1 MKLIEHPCHGII
13 IQRPNSFPQ
22 RNSIHSIN
30 NNKKSQNKP
39 QNQKKLKTLF
49 ISQNPR
55 KKKKKER
62 QDVRIHKSKQHKGR
76 WGCGNRLGDRRFK
89 HSVPRSEP
97 RWEPASMGVHSQ
109 GVRNRSHTACPHHRR
124 LLHHHSLQSSQR
136 GPQSQSW
143 LLALPHVPPSCLYV
157 SFTLKLWFFLFF
169 LVKDL
174 LFTFDLLWICG
185 FYSIWWSG
193 YFVFL
198 SFDLNVKCWNS
209 QIYSCTPTCLCL
221 YVCWPKRKSVLM
233 NLLGVKVE
241 FLYLKLNPGF
251 FFLVGGFFAVWWNK
265 IKKCIFFRWI
275 KALLRQKKGKD

>member
-1 MKLIEHPCHGII
+1 MWNWLNTPVTVSSSND
-13 IQRPNSFPQ
+13 QLFPQ

-157 SFTLKLWFFLFF
+157 SFTLKLWFF
-169 LVKDL
+169 
-174 LFTFDLLWICG
+174 WG
-185 FYSIWWSG
+185 
-193 YFVFL
+193 
-198 SFDLNVKCWNS
+198 
-209 QIYSCTPTCLCL
+209 
-221 YVCWPKRKSVLM
+221 
-233 NLLGVKVE
+233 
-241 FLYLKLNPGF
+241 
-251 FFLVGGFFAVWWNK
+251 
-265 IKKCIFFRWI
+265 
-275 KALLRQKKGKD
+275 